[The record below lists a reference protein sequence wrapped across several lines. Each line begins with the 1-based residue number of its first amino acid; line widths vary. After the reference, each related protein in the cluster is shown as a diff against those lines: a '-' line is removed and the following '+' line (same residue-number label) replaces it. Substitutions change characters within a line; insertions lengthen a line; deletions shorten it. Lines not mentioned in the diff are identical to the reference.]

1 MESAMRMLVTDREE
15 SLQAFQGFERAFEAD
30 ADPFPRHVVGFPGGS
45 VRVPVVHWHRSARI
59 WGLFVR
65 QSNEYPSG
73 TPRPKFW
80 NGFGVAD
87 PNQDS
92 SLGITVEI
100 NPPHEGEN
108 RSLHGVF
115 VRDEL
120 GLYVG
125 HDGIFARRG
134 TSFREFARKFAQ
146 DLVWEEITT
155 PNGRRREVV
164 VFGPFQE
171 RGLLS
176 KLARYV
182 HKVAEFKALS
192 PPA

>member
-1 MESAMRMLVTDREE
+1 MRMLVTDRNE
-15 SLQAFQGFERAFEAD
+15 SLQAFKAFERAFA
-30 ADPFPRHVVGFPGGS
+30 AGGDPFPRHVVSFPGGS
-45 VRVPVVHWHRSARI
+45 VSVPVVHWHRSAGI
-59 WGLFVR
+59 WGLFVS
-65 QSNEYPSG
+65 QPQEYPSG

-80 NGFGVAD
+80 NGFGVDD
-87 PNQDS
+87 PSQNS
-92 SLGITVEI
+92 SLSITVEI
-100 NPPHEGEN
+100 NPPHQGEN

-125 HDGIFARRG
+125 HDGIFARR
-134 TSFREFARKFAQ
+134 SICFRQFAQKFAK
-146 DLVWEEITT
+146 DIVWEEITT

-182 HKVAEFKALS
+182 HKMAEFKTRC
-192 PPA
+192 